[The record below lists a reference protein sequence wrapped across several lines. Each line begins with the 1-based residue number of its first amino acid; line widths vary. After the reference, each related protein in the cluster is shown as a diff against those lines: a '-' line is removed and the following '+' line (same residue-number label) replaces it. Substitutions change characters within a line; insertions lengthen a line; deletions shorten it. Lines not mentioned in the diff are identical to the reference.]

1 MIINFFSF
9 VFCSFLIITNIIYI
23 KENKEFI
30 DEASGIILPFFEFN
44 FFIKLILFIL
54 YFVYFMLIIFN
65 ILTHCC
71 NKFLIYIFYFENT
84 LNIIIYL
91 VKHFM
96 SKFLFLQL
104 FTYLVIFILKKIS
117 YYKNKNNIESVVVE
131 PVLQEE
137 VPDFSV
143 QQIPRRERN
152 LSVVIEED
160 LEIRYD
166 GDEDEGYINNGYSNN
181 CYDDNNY
188 WAATEGL

>member
-30 DEASGIILPFFEFN
+30 DEASGIILSFFEFN

-54 YFVYFMLIIFN
+54 YFVYFMLNIFN

-84 LNIIIYL
+84 LNILIYL

-137 VPDFSV
+137 VPDFS
-143 QQIPRRERN
+143 
-152 LSVVIEED
+152 
-160 LEIRYD
+160 
-166 GDEDEGYINNGYSNN
+166 
-181 CYDDNNY
+181 
-188 WAATEGL
+188 